1 MLIEDY
7 FAYIEG
13 VIADVPTVLIME
25 LVKDKRSP
33 YIGFIEG
40 KLYFRDGSLLQFV
53 EFVNVKTV
61 VERYKYSYHYQD
73 EAGQL
78 LFRYDMAPHHPG
90 VVTFPHHKHLASGM
104 AIDSTSPP
112 LEEVLNEIENL
123 LGCPA

>member
-1 MLIEDY
+1 MLIEEY

-13 VIADVPTVLIME
+13 VIADIPTVLLTE

-40 KLYFRDGSLLQFV
+40 RLYFRDGSLLQFV

-78 LFRYDMAPHHPG
+78 LFRYDMAPHHPD
-90 VVTFPHHKHLASGM
+90 VMTFPHHKHLA
-104 AIDSTSPP
+104 
-112 LEEVLNEIENL
+112 L
-123 LGCPA
+123 